1 MDIGKVIS
9 DIFRQAL
16 WMVAEFCLQIMDIVY
31 DVCEKIAIIDLNN
44 FPWIWDWF
52 KGVCVF
58 LTLFIICRVGY
69 ETIKAMID
77 EDFRDKVN
85 PHKLIIKIATVS
97 LVIGMIPIFMPAFSS
112 FAAEMNKNVST
123 ILIGEDLRPSEVIIA
138 VGYSGDTSSLDY
150 DNIDINEKVDGEY
163 VYFSGN
169 FDIMFI
175 VVASVVSCILFV
187 FIAIQI
193 AQRIFGLALKVLIAP
208 FSVSSIVSFED
219 DSFSTWLKLIVADLL
234 TTWFQLALIMLVLTG
249 VSLVDLGGDLTGL
262 IAKVVFFIGGLM
274 AVMVA
279 PSGIAQLLGGDVGMG
294 TALQQLQNLAIV
306 STGFKVAGAVSGVA
320 AATGAYAGA
329 RALGANSLLKNA
341 SFLQNATGQNNINGG
356 SGGIPSG
363 VTGGSSSGGVG
374 SGAFTNMHNMNMN
387 GNNGV
392 SSSGSGSVNDNASG
406 TSSGNFSAPYSQVSS
421 GSGYSGGNLV
431 KENSILGRIARKNE
445 NSHIGRVMNR
455 AGASMYMSSA
465 KRLARPV
472 VSRTVRGGFK
482 ERNSAFVM
490 GSQAEDAIRKGFR
503 DINGVQ

>member
-31 DVCEKIAIIDLNN
+31 DVCEKIATLDLNS

-52 KGVCVF
+52 KGVCIF
-58 LTLFIICRVGY
+58 LTLFLICRVGY
-69 ETIKAMID
+69 EAIKAMLD
-77 EDFRDKVN
+77 EDFRDKVD

-97 LVIGMIPIFMPAFSS
+97 LVIGMIPIVMPAFSS

-123 ILIGEDLRPSEVIIA
+123 ILIGEEDLRPSEVIIA

-150 DNIDINEKVDGEY
+150 NNIDINEKVDGEY

-208 FSVSSIVSFED
+208 FSVSSIASFED
-219 DSFSTWLKLIVADLL
+219 DSFSTWIKLVVADLL
-234 TTWFQLALIMLVLTG
+234 TTWFQLSLIMLVLTG

-306 STGFKVAGAVSGVA
+306 STGFKAAGAVSGVA

-329 RALGANSLLKNA
+329 RALGANSLLKNPN
-341 SFLQNATGQNNINGG
+341 FLQNATGQNNINGG
-356 SGGIPSG
+356 AGGMSSVVNG
-363 VTGGSSSGGVG
+363 VNSV
-374 SGAFTNMHNMNMN
+374 NMS
-387 GNNGV
+387 GNNDV
-392 SSSGSGSVNDNASG
+392 SSSGSSSIVGVAVG
-406 TSSGNFSAPYSQVSS
+406 TSSGNFSAPYSQASSINASS
-421 GSGYSGGNLV
+421 GESLV
-431 KENSILGRIARKNE
+431 KENSILGRMARKNDT
-445 NSHIGRVMNR
+445 NSVGRIVNR
-455 AGASMYMSSA
+455 AGVSMYKSSA

-472 VSRTVRGGFK
+472 VSRTFRGGFK

-490 GSQAEDAIRKGFR
+490 GSQAEAVIRKGFR
-503 DINGVQ
+503 DIKNDVQ

>member
-31 DVCEKIAIIDLNN
+31 DVCEKIATLDLNS

-52 KGVCVF
+52 KGVCIF

-77 EDFRDKVN
+77 EDFRDKVD

-97 LVIGMIPIFMPAFSS
+97 LVIGMIPIVMPAFSS

-123 ILIGEDLRPSEVIIA
+123 ILIGEEDLRPSEVIIA

-208 FSVSSIVSFED
+208 FSVSSIASFED
-219 DSFSTWLKLIVADLL
+219 DSFSTWIKLVVADLL

-306 STGFKVAGAVSGVA
+306 STGFKAAGAISGVA

-341 SFLQNATGQNNINGG
+341 SFLQNVTGQNNINGG

-363 VTGGSSSGGVG
+363 VTGVSSSGGVG
-374 SGAFTNMHNMNMN
+374 SM
-387 GNNGV
+387 
-392 SSSGSGSVNDNASG
+392 NDNASG
-406 TSSGNFSAPYSQVSS
+406 TSSNNFSAPYSQASS
-421 GSGYSGGNLV
+421 GNGYSGGSLV
-431 KENSILGRIARKNE
+431 KENSILGHIARKNE
-445 NSHIGRVMNR
+445 NSPIGRVVNR